1 LTLIEVRFTLIDG
14 SNAGHQHMKISI
26 EDLRK
31 GAGIV
36 GQAGGAEA
44 AIVAQFGKDLS
55 GIDGAAAG
63 ERLHD
68 RRIGMVLQDGGDGR
82 GELLNL
88 GDEGREDG
96 DEATHE
102 VARGLG
108 LGRRPPD

>member
-1 LTLIEVRFTLIDG
+1 VVFAGSVSDG
-14 SNAGHQHMKISI
+14 GDAGLGG
-26 EDLRK
+26 ELL
-31 GAGIV
+31 GAGE
-36 GQAGGAEA
+36 AA
-44 AIVAQFGKDLS
+44 AIVAQLGKDLS